1 MRFLVLCVL
10 AGAVTAQAP
19 SPSKPKPIA
28 NLKQI
33 MRSIALPNSNII
45 FDVQSKP
52 PKDEMGWKE
61 VENAAMAIAEFS
73 NLVAIP
79 GRLRENGQP
88 VPVQRADWNKYAKGL
103 VSAGEACYKAAQSR
117 KPETVGDCTD
127 QLSESCSNCH
137 DVYRDR
143 PQPPAGSNKK

>member
-1 MRFLVLCVL
+1 VRSLVFLLL
-10 AGAVTAQAP
+10 ACMVSAQAP
-19 SPSKPKPIA
+19 APYRPKA
-28 NLKQI
+28 TSNLKQI

-52 PKDEMGWKE
+52 PKDEMDWK
-61 VENAAMAIAEFS
+61 VIENAAMAIAEFS
-73 NLVAIP
+73 NLVTIP

-88 VPVQRADWNKYAKGL
+88 VPVQRADWNRYAKGL
-103 VSAGEACYKAAQSR
+103 VTAGEACYKAAQSR
-117 KPETVGDCTD
+117 KADTVGDCTD

-143 PQPPAGSNKK
+143 PQPAAANKK

>member
-1 MRFLVLCVL
+1 MLVVGAL
-10 AGAVTAQAP
+10 AAQASAP
-19 SPSKPKPIA
+19 FKAKPVA

-52 PKDEMGWKE
+52 PKDEMDWKE
-61 VENAAMAIAEFS
+61 VENAAMAIAEFAS
-73 NLVAIP
+73 LVTEP

-88 VPVQRADWNKYAKGL
+88 APVERADWNKYAKGL
-103 VSAGEACYKAAQSR
+103 VTAGQACYKAAQSR
-117 KPETVGDCTD
+117 KADAVGACTD

-143 PQPPAGSNKK
+143 PQPPSAPNKK

>member
-1 MRFLVLCVL
+1 MRFFFLVLL
-10 AGAVTAQAP
+10 AGAVSAQALP
-19 SPSKPKPIA
+19 PHKPKAIA

-52 PKDEMGWKE
+52 PKDEMDWK
-61 VENAAMAIAEFS
+61 VIENAAMAIAEFS
-73 NLVAIP
+73 NLVTIP

-88 VPVQRADWNKYAKGL
+88 VPVQRADWNKYARGL
-103 VSAGEACYKAAQSR
+103 VTAGEACYKAAQSR
-117 KPETVGDCTD
+117 KPDTVGDCTD

-143 PQPPAGSNKK
+143 PQPPAANKK

>member
-1 MRFLVLCVL
+1 MKTAVLLL
-10 AGAVTAQAP
+10 AIGAVAAQAP
-19 SPSKPKPIA
+19 AYKPKPIA

-33 MRSIALPNSNII
+33 MRAIALPNSNLI

-52 PKDEMGWKE
+52 PKDEMEWKS

-73 NLVAIP
+73 NLITMP

-88 VPVQRADWNKYAKGL
+88 VPVQRADWRKFSRSL
-103 VSAGEACYKAAQSR
+103 VSAGESCYKAAQSR
-117 KPETVGDCTD
+117 KPDAVGNCTD
-127 QLSESCSNCH
+127 QLSDSCSTCH

-143 PQPPAGSNKK
+143 PQK